1 MTRILLV
8 DDAAAMAELFSK
20 EVASRFD
27 AEVDVCVAVADV
39 ELMLA
44 RAPYELALVDLSF
57 PQEHANG
64 IDAMAEIY
72 RANRDTRL
80 AIMTQGDA
88 WVSDLLRD
96 AWDLLPVATVISKTA
111 PLDYQLEM
119 IDGVLAGRDVEPDPA
134 VQTLLPARRNPERTP
149 DRFADLIQH
158 NGHAKVW
165 NVLMDRNFEA
175 TYKNVSDSTG
185 LKLNTVKN
193 YRSQLLP
200 ELRVHRLDD
209 PSLREMQEFA
219 WRCRSFLRP
228 YVEASLE
235 GR

>member
-8 DDAAAMAELFSK
+8 DDAAAMAELFSH
-20 EVASRFD
+20 EVAARFD
-27 AEVDVCVAVADV
+27 AEVEVCVAVADV
-39 ELMLA
+39 ELALDA
-44 RAPYELALVDLSF
+44 EPYDLALVDLSF
-57 PQEHANG
+57 PQESATG
-64 IDAMAEIY
+64 IDAMVQIHA
-72 RANRDTRL
+72 RQPATRL

-88 WVSDLLRD
+88 WVSDILRD
-96 AWDLLPVATVISKTA
+96 AWDLLPVSTVISKTA
-111 PLDYQLEM
+111 PLEYQLEM
-119 IDGVLAGRDVEPDPA
+119 IAGVLRGATVEPDPA

-149 DRFADLIQH
+149 ERFGNLIQH
-158 NGHAKVW
+158 HGHAKVW
-165 NVLMDRNFEA
+165 NVLMDRGFEA

-193 YRSQLLP
+193 YRSQLLT

-228 YVEASLE
+228 HVEAALA

>member
-20 EVASRFD
+20 EVATRFA

-39 ELMLA
+39 ELMLS
-44 RAPYELALVDLSF
+44 RDPYDLALVDLSF

-64 IDAMAEIY
+64 IDAMAEIH
-72 RANRDTRL
+72 RATPATCL

-88 WVSDLLRD
+88 WVSEILRD
-96 AWDLLPVATVISKTA
+96 AWDLLPIATIISKTA

-119 IDGVLAGRDVEPDPA
+119 IEGVLEGRVVEPDPA
-134 VQTLLPARRNPERTP
+134 VQTLLPSRRNPERTP
-149 DRFADLIQH
+149 ARFSELIQH

-228 YVEASLE
+228 YVQASLE